1 MKNASTT
8 KGAFLALAFLA
19 LCLVPSLNT
28 PAQAGVFNPETFTL
42 ANGMQVVVIGNHRVP
57 VVTHMVWYGVGSADE
72 GPGESG
78 IAHFLEH
85 LMFKG
90 TKKLSPGEFSKIL
103 ARNGGQENAFTSSDY
118 TAYFQTIAVDRLE
131 LVMEM
136 EADRMT
142 NLVLTEKGVE
152 TEKGVVLEERRSRTD
167 NNPGAILGE
176 QVTAA
181 LYLNY
186 PYRRPVIGWAHEIK
200 ALSLKSVMAFYKKWY
215 APANAILVVAGDITA
230 AKLKPLAEKYYGAIP
245 AQPPAPRLRP
255 TEPPQSAKRTVTLK
269 DARVRQPS
277 WGRVYLAP
285 SLLSGET
292 QHAYALEVLANI
304 LGGGSSSRLF
314 RTLVVEAKLAL
325 SAGAYYGADDRGPSR
340 FGIYAS
346 PKPGVSME
354 TLEAKVEEELAK
366 LIDGGV
372 TASEL
377 ARAKKRMQAQAV
389 FARDSLSGGART
401 LGAALAMGMTVE
413 DVEAWPDRIGAVT
426 IEQISAAAKAVLD
439 EGRSVTS
446 YLLSKK
452 TG

>member
-1 MKNASTT
+1 MKRGFLSLLFAALLTAAGASSPT
-8 KGAFLALAFLA
+8 
-19 LCLVPSLNT
+19 
-28 PAQAGVFNPETFTL
+28 QAAVFNPDTFTL
-42 ANGMQVVVIGNHRVP
+42 SNGMRVVVVENHRVP

-72 GPGESG
+72 GQGESG

-90 TKKLSPGEFSKIL
+90 TKKRAPGEFSKIL
-103 ARNGGQENAFTSSDY
+103 ARNGGQENAFTSTDY
-118 TAYFQTIAVDRLE
+118 TAYFQTVAVDRLE
-131 LVMEM
+131 LFMEM

-167 NNPGAILGE
+167 NNPSGILRE

-181 LYLNY
+181 LFLNH
-186 PYRRPVIGWAHEIK
+186 PYRRPIIGWAHEIQ
-200 ALSLKSVMAFYKKWY
+200 ALSLDSVMAFYKKWY
-215 APANAILVVAGDITA
+215 APSNAILVVAGDITA
-230 AKLKPLAEKYYGAIP
+230 EKLKPLAEKYYGRIP
-245 AQPPAPRLRP
+245 SGPPTPRNRP
-255 TEPPQSAKRTVTLK
+255 TEPPQKAKRTVTLK

-277 WGRVYLAP
+277 WGRAYLAP

-292 QHAYALEVLANI
+292 QHAYALEVLADI
-304 LGGGSSSRLF
+304 LGGGSSSRLY
-314 RTLVVEAKLAL
+314 RSLVVDSKIAL
-325 SAGAYYGADDRGPSR
+325 SAGGYYGANDRGPSR
-340 FGIYAS
+340 FSIYAS
-346 PKPGVSME
+346 PKPGISME
-354 TLEAKVEEELAK
+354 TLEKKVEEELAK
-366 LIDGGV
+366 LLEFGV
-372 TASEL
+372 TPSEL

-389 FARDSLSGGART
+389 FARDSLSGGARS
-401 LGAALAMGMTVE
+401 LGSALAIGLKIE

-426 IEQISAAAKAVLD
+426 IEQISAAAKAVLM